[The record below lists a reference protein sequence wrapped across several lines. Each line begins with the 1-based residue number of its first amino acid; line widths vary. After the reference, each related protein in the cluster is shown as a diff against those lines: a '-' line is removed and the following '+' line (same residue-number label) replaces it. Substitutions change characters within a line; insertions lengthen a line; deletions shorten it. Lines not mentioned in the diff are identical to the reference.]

1 MLMHSSA
8 DVLPPAAHPN
18 LRPLSAWQWAAR
30 LGFALWAPAGLP
42 AGGAQA
48 NGLEVR
54 RRVGSDEP
62 LVSPSDVALLCA
74 PRQEAPVL
82 HKLESGLPLT
92 LLRDWR
98 APNGQRWLRVG
109 VRVQGDRAVRGWM
122 RG

>member
-1 MLMHSSA
+1 MPSAADSLSAPAHSS
-8 DVLPPAAHPN
+8 
-18 LRPLSAWQWAAR
+18 LRTLSAWQWAAL

-42 AGGAQA
+42 AGGAQGR
-48 NGLEVR
+48 GLEVR
-54 RRVGSDEP
+54 RRVGADEP
-62 LVSPSDVALLCA
+62 LVSPTGGALLCA

-82 HKLESGLPLT
+82 QELESGLPMT